1 MKLILGKSE
10 LVLAVLCVT
19 LLRSQRMPIWRHFSL
34 HYLKLAP
41 FLFES
46 STGNNK
52 REVVIEIMQKYLD
65 DTRMHVHENAG
76 VYKFL

>member
-19 LLRSQRMPIWRHFSL
+19 LLRSQRIPIWRHFSL

-46 STGNNK
+46 SYRKQQKGSSDRNNAK
-52 REVVIEIMQKYLD
+52 IF
-65 DTRMHVHENAG
+65 G
-76 VYKFL
+76 